1 MEDQRSEDDGTRP
14 SCLLKPI
21 LMNTGCSEIRKTEI
35 IARHIFK
42 KSLDLILSLEVGL
55 SDTHRKDN

>member
-42 KSLDLILSLEVGL
+42 KSLDLILSLP
-55 SDTHRKDN
+55 